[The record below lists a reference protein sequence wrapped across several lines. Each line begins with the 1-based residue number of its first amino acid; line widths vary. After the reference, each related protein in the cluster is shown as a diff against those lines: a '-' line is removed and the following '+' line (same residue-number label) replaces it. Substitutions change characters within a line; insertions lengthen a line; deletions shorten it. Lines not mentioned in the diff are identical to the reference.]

1 MAPARRTASHLMFR
15 QRLRTSWLAAESLAR
30 RVRRPRRAALR
41 DETEDPFFATF
52 FSRIP
57 EEVASSFTPEQLD
70 AIKLAFGARVRGAH
84 AIDVRLS
91 VPLGRRWG
99 YFVLLAGL
107 ERRTFNWRS
116 FKDSF
121 RPFLTFGQAITLALF
136 LLMIIGS
143 LFIVFY
149 VGKRSAG
156 LDLVPGIDM
165 FNDRKVE
172 RRLH

>member
-1 MAPARRTASHLMFR
+1 MIK
-15 QRLRTSWLAAESLAR
+15 QRLRTSWLAAEGLAR
-30 RVRRPRRAALR
+30 RVRRPRRAAFR
-41 DETEDPFFATF
+41 GDVEDPFFATF

-57 EEVASSFTPEQLD
+57 EDVACSFTPAQLD
-70 AIKLAFGARVRGAH
+70 AVKLAFGARVRGAH

-91 VPLGRRWG
+91 LPLGRRWG

-116 FKDSF
+116 FKRLF
-121 RPFLTFGQAITLALF
+121 RPFLTLGQAITLALF
-136 LLMIIGS
+136 LLMIVGS
-143 LFIVFY
+143 LFVVVY

-165 FNDRKVE
+165 LNDLKVE
-172 RRLH
+172 RMLH